1 MNKWLKILLVCL
13 LMSGQL
19 PVHVFASSEHLQ
31 VEQQLANGEY
41 TIEQLVLKA
50 DSDEPSSAGN
60 FLQRESQ
67 LSVADHQQTLQLVFN
82 SGSLMSNLHVSINGE
97 PVAFSETV
105 TGSGMNS
112 TLALQFSIPSLT
124 EMIELEMT
132 IMGTMTHKVRIFL
145 QVETLKLVELAT
157 PELPETELPETELP
171 ETELPETELP
181 ETELP
186 EVEVPETPN
195 PELPETPQPDLE
207 QSDVLYY
214 SIEQQV
220 FKGGTTEPSIAGN
233 FLQKLSTITETQ
245 GQKQLTLT
253 FDSGALISNVV
264 VRMNGETIP
273 TQQTQL
279 GSGEQATLAIQ
290 LPIVNL
296 TDHLEMD
303 MTIMGTMHHTITIVL
318 RPETLTLLN
327 QAPTPPVDS
336 TPPVESTPTPT
347 PTPEVTPVNPEAE
360 ADLSETLSVE
370 QLVIGQTYLIK
381 NHVISTVATPRKAIN
396 EYSYLTK
403 QANGYQVTFGMS
415 MLDLMTN
422 IRFTIANQAVTP
434 TLTNVTAT
442 TSDFQVTYKNLSDE
456 NFVSAYVPALGRDVT
471 FEIQLDTSAIYRLS
485 SDQSQQSLGSANEQ
499 ATQVETTPQA
509 EPVVSSTELA
519 VTKRYTIEN
528 EVISASELGYSM
540 ARKYL
545 QKQAVIEEVDAQMY
559 LSLTFTGTDMMENI
573 HFSVNG
579 SAVAAELTL
588 NDQSQFMQTYRFK
601 IGALTDEIQAHMFII
616 PSQMTIQFGVQ
627 LLPETLTEIT
637 DETAVNVETPT
648 AGVSTQ
654 TTTPEITLA
663 TPVQTASIPFA
674 LIGMSVASIGG
685 GSYALIRHRKHQ
697 QPKNETEGA

>member
-67 LSVADHQQTLQLVFN
+67 LSVADHQQTLQLVFH

-157 PELPETELPETELP
+157 PEQPETELPETELPETELP
-171 ETELPETELP
+171 ETELPETELPETEQPETELP

-327 QAPTPPVDS
+327 QAPTPPADS

-347 PTPEVTPVNPEAE
+347 PTPEVTPVNPEA
-360 ADLSETLSVE
+360 
-370 QLVIGQTYLIK
+370 
-381 NHVISTVATPRKAIN
+381 
-396 EYSYLTK
+396 
-403 QANGYQVTFGMS
+403 
-415 MLDLMTN
+415 
-422 IRFTIANQAVTP
+422 
-434 TLTNVTAT
+434 
-442 TSDFQVTYKNLSDE
+442 
-456 NFVSAYVPALGRDVT
+456 
-471 FEIQLDTSAIYRLS
+471 
-485 SDQSQQSLGSANEQ
+485 
-499 ATQVETTPQA
+499 
-509 EPVVSSTELA
+509 
-519 VTKRYTIEN
+519 
-528 EVISASELGYSM
+528 
-540 ARKYL
+540 
-545 QKQAVIEEVDAQMY
+545 
-559 LSLTFTGTDMMENI
+559 
-573 HFSVNG
+573 
-579 SAVAAELTL
+579 
-588 NDQSQFMQTYRFK
+588 
-601 IGALTDEIQAHMFII
+601 
-616 PSQMTIQFGVQ
+616 
-627 LLPETLTEIT
+627 
-637 DETAVNVETPT
+637 
-648 AGVSTQ
+648 
-654 TTTPEITLA
+654 
-663 TPVQTASIPFA
+663 
-674 LIGMSVASIGG
+674 
-685 GSYALIRHRKHQ
+685 
-697 QPKNETEGA
+697 

>member
-19 PVHVFASSEHLQ
+19 PVRVFASSEHLQ

-67 LSVADHQQTLQLVFN
+67 LSVADHQQTLQLVFH

-157 PELPETELPETELP
+157 PEQ
-171 ETELPETELP
+171 PETELP

-336 TPPVESTPTPT
+336 TPTPTPT

-360 ADLSETLSVE
+360 ADLSQTLSVE

-403 QANGYQVTFGMS
+403 QANGYEVTFGMS

-545 QKQAVIEEVDAQMY
+545 
-559 LSLTFTGTDMMENI
+559 
-573 HFSVNG
+573 
-579 SAVAAELTL
+579 
-588 NDQSQFMQTYRFK
+588 
-601 IGALTDEIQAHMFII
+601 
-616 PSQMTIQFGVQ
+616 
-627 LLPETLTEIT
+627 
-637 DETAVNVETPT
+637 
-648 AGVSTQ
+648 
-654 TTTPEITLA
+654 
-663 TPVQTASIPFA
+663 
-674 LIGMSVASIGG
+674 
-685 GSYALIRHRKHQ
+685 
-697 QPKNETEGA
+697 